1 MSNVI
6 LNSNQNS
13 ALVSTIRES
22 DSAIKQF
29 AIYSEDQIAPPHAL
43 QILQIEPVN
52 TLDDYA
58 SRTISWDLP
67 KQGYLC
73 RLTLEFMYNFTT
85 SAAKNNDHMTPLG
98 LLNCIDSIELL
109 SSGRRIQEF
118 SKEVILAKMSDNPS
132 HIGRAYEE
140 GIGMITDPSAADSGA
155 AHIRCLLP
163 LDMTFS
169 SSLRHSINSDFVEPL
184 RLRVRFTDGDIGR
197 TWTTYVAANAGTG
210 AAASGGHY
218 NTKLGGVSISEAKL
232 ICEYRQLAASDADAV
247 VQANFGSGQMTSL
260 VSTFA
265 KAVPVISSNA
275 LADPAVQEES
285 PIHIDLTENAA
296 VENLYVM
303 AHVPRSDVISA
314 LTAAPQSIGEL
325 ALHECDRPF
334 PLERIR
340 LEASG
345 QVLIDVPA
353 RYLQHFGKRQD
364 GVQRYAGTSLE
375 QDVAA
380 YVYKIELG
388 FDNRFC
394 SNVVSFR
401 ELSNPRLTV
410 WPAKSEGFDNH
421 NRRSA
426 KLTGFK
432 PTVNVVYENKQLQTV
447 SSANGRINLS
457 ISN

>member
-52 TLDDYA
+52 TLDDYK

-73 RLTLEFMYNFTT
+73 RLTLEFMYNYTAT
-85 SAAKNNDHMTPLG
+85 SAANDHMTPLG

-118 SKEVILAKMSDNPS
+118 SREVILAKMSDNPS
-132 HIGRAYEE
+132 HIGKAYEE
-140 GIGMITDPSAADSGA
+140 GIGMVTLPSGTAGA

-169 SSLRHSINSDFVEPL
+169 SSLRHSINCDFVEPL

-197 TWTTYVAANAGTG
+197 TFAAN
-210 AAASGGHY
+210 HY
-218 NTKLGGVSISEAKL
+218 NTVFTGVSISEAKL

-265 KAVPVISSNA
+265 KAVPVVSPIVLGNGS
-275 LADPAVQEES
+275 ADES
-285 PIHIDLTENAA
+285 PIHVELTENAA

-303 AHVPRSDVISA
+303 VHVPRADAIA
-314 LTAAPQSIGEL
+314 SIGD
-325 ALHECDRPF
+325 APHADKDKTMHECDRPF
-334 PLERIR
+334 PLERIV

-353 RYLQHFGKRQD
+353 RYIQHFGKRQD
-364 GVQRYAGTSLE
+364 GVQRYAGTSL
-375 QDVAA
+375 QDDVAA

-410 WPAKSEGFDNH
+410 YPAKPVGHDKH
-421 NRRSA
+421 NRRSE
-426 KLTGFK
+426 LLNGYK